1 LYSSGAKALL
11 GMSGVNDILV
21 KGVRIG
27 LTAIDYPAV
36 SFI

>member
-1 LYSSGAKALL
+1 
-11 GMSGVNDILV
+11 MSGVNDILV

-36 SFI
+36 